1 MRVMVLVRE
10 NQPPEPRWEVSLA
23 GPIPCRAVSR
33 ESLFDAADKLRDS
46 VVAYLKREAAFLAT
60 AAPGLYDIREMGF

>member
-23 GPIPCRAVSR
+23 GPIPCRAESR
-33 ESLFDAADKLRDS
+33 ESLEDAIRQLRDA
-46 VVAYLKREAAFLAT
+46 VVLYHRGEAILLDQ
-60 AAPGLYDIREMGF
+60 AAPGLFDIREMEL